1 VAVDTSTLRLLP
13 ASFQRY
19 VRPDQHPRLSAFC
32 TELTS
37 ITQDMVDGGVPL
49 RVALADLEAWLR
61 EQGLLGQVGRGRP
74 LEATELPAHPA
85 ATPASMP
92 GCCASLNSHSLSS
105 RASWPPL

>member
-1 VAVDTSTLRLLP
+1 MLCNVRRRGQSACLARLPLCAGGRADRPGGAVCR
-13 ASFQRY
+13 
-19 VRPDQHPRLSAFC
+19 
-32 TELTS
+32 
-37 ITQDMVDGGVPL
+37 VDGGVPL